1 MPLIDVLENSHQIK
15 IRCLS
20 FAIGQQ
26 GKRLNKQDWEYCMIN
41 RLERFLG
48 DLSWRSKILGLA
60 SLITLCT
67 LAVGLMGGY
76 SILKLSKDVKDANRA
91 ISMRMNIVV
100 DAQSA
105 LQRMSQQQAAVIAYS
120 DPDQVRAAAIGAI
133 KSSSTLDE
141 KIHLLVE
148 ALPGDS
154 KVTDLEKLV
163 QQLKPKRMDIIK
175 LARVN
180 SDAEALAIVK
190 EMEADFTRVDFLAE
204 EIVNAQRK
212 VLDEE
217 LDSIEDRGRK
227 TVMVLVAFVIAGF
240 AISVLLSLIAA
251 HLITR
256 PVAKLQASMQAL
268 AAGDLTFKSNTAGK
282 DEVGRI
288 ISAMGDTVSDLHS
301 IVEKIQSGAQ
311 RLTAE
316 AGGVSTAANDIFD
329 VSNRLH
335 ERVSGIKSDT
345 ETVLATANSAY
356 AELEGAARKA
366 QEVVATADIS
376 SRNIKEVATAFE
388 GFQQNMELTG
398 RATRE
403 FAKSAEEIAKFT
415 MTIRD
420 IASQTNLLALNAA
433 IEAARAGEQGRGFAV
448 VADEV
453 RKLATRAD
461 VASTEIS
468 VLVDAITQKVSQT
481 VSLLD
486 RSVDESRRNLGQLN
500 SVASQVTTSRDQS
513 DLLRGTMQEV
523 VHMMKEQEQAVGGIS
538 DAAGDLFGMSTETKE
553 KSQLLHGL
561 SSKLNAAAG
570 DMNSVVSK
578 FKL

>member
-1 MPLIDVLENSHQIK
+1 M
-15 IRCLS
+15 
-20 FAIGQQ
+20 
-26 GKRLNKQDWEYCMIN
+26 LNQ
-41 RLERFLG
+41 LERFLG
-48 DLSWRSKILGLA
+48 DISWRTKILGLA
-60 SLITLCT
+60 SLITMCT

-76 SILKLSKDVKDANRA
+76 SILKLSRDVKEANRA
-91 ISMRMNIVV
+91 ISSRMNIVV

-105 LQRMSQQQAAVIAYS
+105 LQRMSQKQAEVTAYS
-120 DPDQVRAAAIGAI
+120 DPEQIRTAAVGAI
-133 KSSSTLDE
+133 KASSSLDE
-141 KIHLLVE
+141 KIQLLSE
-148 ALPGDS
+148 ALPGDP
-154 KVTDLEKLV
+154 KVVDFEKLV
-163 QQLKPKRMDIIK
+163 QQLKPKRMEIIK
-175 LARVN
+175 LARAN

-190 EMEADFTRVDFLAE
+190 EMESDFARVDILAD

-212 VLDEE
+212 ELNDE
-217 LDSIEDRGRK
+217 LDSIEERGRK
-227 TVMVLVAFVIAGF
+227 TVMVLVAVVVAGF
-240 AISVLLSLIAA
+240 AISVVLSLIASYF
-251 HLITR
+251 ITR
-256 PVAKLQASMQAL
+256 PIAKLQTAMQAL
-268 AAGDLTFKSNTAGK
+268 AAGDLTFKSNAAGQ

-288 ISAMGDTVSDLHS
+288 ITAMGDTVADLHS

-311 RLTAE
+311 RLTTE

-335 ERVSGIKSDT
+335 ARVSGIKSDT
-345 ETVLATANSAY
+345 ETVLTTTNSAY
-356 AELEGAARKA
+356 AGLESAARKA
-366 QEVVATADIS
+366 QEVVDTADIS
-376 SRNIKEVATAFE
+376 SRNIKEVALAFA
-388 GFQQNMELTG
+388 GFQQSMEQTG
-398 RATRE
+398 KTTRE
-403 FAKSAEEIAKFT
+403 FAKSAEEISKFT

-468 VLVDAITQKVSQT
+468 GLVDAISQNVSQT
-481 VSLLD
+481 ISLLD
-486 RSVDESRRNLGQLN
+486 RSVEESRDNLGQLN
-500 SVASQVTTSRDQS
+500 SVAIQVTDNRNQS

-538 DAAGDLFGMSTETKE
+538 NAAGDLFGISTETQQ

-561 SSKLNAAAG
+561 SSKLNSAAG
-570 DMNSVVSK
+570 DMNSVVAK

>member
-1 MPLIDVLENSHQIK
+1 L
-15 IRCLS
+15 
-20 FAIGQQ
+20 
-26 GKRLNKQDWEYCMIN
+26 DWGCCIIN

-60 SLITLCT
+60 SLITICT
-67 LAVGLMGGY
+67 LVVGVMGGY
-76 SILKLSKDVKDANRA
+76 SILKLSKDVKEANRA
-91 ISMRMNIVV
+91 ISSRMNIVM

-105 LQRMSQQQAAVIAYS
+105 LQRMSQKQAEVIAYS
-120 DPDQVRAAAIGAI
+120 DPDQIRIAAVGAI
-133 KSSSTLDE
+133 KASSALDE
-141 KIHLLVE
+141 KILLLSE

-154 KVTDLEKLV
+154 KVADLEKLV
-163 QQLKPKRMDIIK
+163 QQLKPGRMDIIK
-175 LARVN
+175 LARAN
-180 SDAEALAIVK
+180 SDLEALAIVK
-190 EMEADFTRVDFLAE
+190 EMEADFTRVDLLAD

-227 TVMVLVAFVIAGF
+227 TVTVLVAFVVVGF
-240 AISVLLSLIAA
+240 VISVVLSLIAA

-256 PVAKLQASMQAL
+256 PVAKLQAAMQAL
-268 AAGDLTFKSNTAGK
+268 AAGDLTFKSNSAGK

-301 IVEKIQSGAQ
+301 IVEKIQGGAQ
-311 RLTAE
+311 RLTTE

-335 ERVSGIKSDT
+335 VRVSGIKSDT
-345 ETVLATANSAY
+345 ETVLATTNSAY
-356 AELEGAARKA
+356 VELEGAARKA
-366 QEVVATADIS
+366 QEVVDTADIS
-376 SRNIKEVATAFE
+376 SRNIKEVASAFE
-388 GFQQNMELTG
+388 GFQQSMEQTG

-468 VLVDAITQKVSQT
+468 GLVDAITQKVTQT

-486 RSVDESRRNLGQLN
+486 RSVEETRQNLGQLN
-500 SVASQVTTSRDQS
+500 SVASQVTNSRDQS

-523 VHMMKEQEQAVGGIS
+523 VHMMKEQEQAVSGIS
-538 DAAGDLFGMSTETKE
+538 DAAGDLFGMSTETQE

-561 SSKLNAAAG
+561 SSKLNAAAD

>member
-1 MPLIDVLENSHQIK
+1 ML
-15 IRCLS
+15 
-20 FAIGQQ
+20 A
-26 GKRLNKQDWEYCMIN
+26 

-48 DLSWRSKILGLA
+48 DIGWRSKILGLA
-60 SLITLCT
+60 SLITMCT

-76 SILKLSKDVKDANRA
+76 SILKLSKDVKEANRA
-91 ISMRMNIVV
+91 ISLRMNIIV

-133 KSSSTLDE
+133 KASSTLDE
-141 KIHLLVE
+141 KIHLLAE
-148 ALPGDS
+148 ALPGDP
-154 KVTDLEKLV
+154 KVADLEKLV
-163 QQLKPKRMDIIK
+163 QQLKPKRMEIIK
-175 LARVN
+175 LARAN

-190 EMEADFTRVDFLAE
+190 EMEGDFNHVDLLAD
-204 EIVNAQRK
+204 EILSAQRK

-217 LDSIEDRGRK
+217 LDSIEERGRK

-240 AISVLLSLIAA
+240 AISVALSLIAA

-256 PVAKLQASMQAL
+256 PVAKLQAAMESL
-268 AAGDLTFKSNTAGK
+268 AAGDLTFKSNAAGK

-288 ISAMGDTVSDLHS
+288 IAAMGHTVSDLHS

-311 RLTAE
+311 RLTTE

-335 ERVSGIKSDT
+335 VRVSGIKLDA
-345 ETVLATANSAY
+345 ETVLATTNSAY
-356 AELEGAARKA
+356 VGLESAARKA
-366 QEVVATADIS
+366 QEVVDTADIS
-376 SRNIKEVATAFE
+376 SRNIKEVTSAFA
-388 GFQQNMELTG
+388 GFQQNMEQTG

-403 FAKSAEEIAKFT
+403 LANSAATISEFT
-415 MTIRD
+415 KTIRN

-468 VLVDAITQKVSQT
+468 GLVDAISQNVSQT
-481 VSLLD
+481 ISLLD
-486 RSVDESRRNLGQLN
+486 RSVDESRKNLGQLN
-500 SVASQVTTSRDQS
+500 SVASQVTDSRDQS

-538 DAAGDLFGMSTETKE
+538 NAAGDLFGMSTETQE

-561 SSKLNAAAG
+561 SSALNAAAG

>member
-1 MPLIDVLENSHQIK
+1 M
-15 IRCLS
+15 
-20 FAIGQQ
+20 
-26 GKRLNKQDWEYCMIN
+26 LNK
-41 RLERFLG
+41 LERFLG
-48 DLSWRSKILGLA
+48 DISWRAKILGLA
-60 SLITLCT
+60 SLITMCT

-76 SILKLSKDVKDANRA
+76 SILKLSRDVKEANRA
-91 ISMRMNIVV
+91 ISSRMNIVM

-120 DPDQVRAAAIGAI
+120 NPEQIRTAAVGAI
-133 KSSSTLDE
+133 KASSSLDE
-141 KIHLLVE
+141 KVQLLAE
-148 ALPGDS
+148 ALPGDK
-154 KVTDLEKLV
+154 KVADFEKLV
-163 QQLKPKRMDIIK
+163 QQLKPKRMEIIK
-175 LARVN
+175 LARAN

-190 EMEADFTRVDFLAE
+190 EMEADFDRVDLLADD
-204 EIVNAQRK
+204 IVSAQRK
-212 VLDEE
+212 ALDEE

-227 TVMVLVAFVIAGF
+227 TVMVLVAFVVAGF
-240 AISVLLSLIAA
+240 AISVILSLIAV
-251 HLITR
+251 HFITR
-256 PVAKLQASMQAL
+256 PITRLQAVMQAL
-268 AAGDLTFKSNTAGK
+268 ASGDLTFKSSAAGK
-282 DEVGRI
+282 DEVGRAI
-288 ISAMGDTVSDLHS
+288 TAMGDTVADLHS
-301 IVEKIQSGAQ
+301 IVEKIQGGAQ

-335 ERVSGIKSDT
+335 ARVSGIKSDS
-345 ETVLATANSAY
+345 ETVLATTNSAY
-356 AELEGAARKA
+356 IGLESAARKA

-376 SRNIKEVATAFE
+376 SRNIKEVASAFA

-398 RATRE
+398 QTTRE
-403 FAKSAEEIAKFT
+403 FAKSAGEISRFT

-468 VLVDAITQKVSQT
+468 GLVDAISQNVSQT
-481 VSLLD
+481 ISLLD
-486 RSVDESRRNLGQLN
+486 RSVEESRKNLGQLN
-500 SVASQVTTSRDQS
+500 SVAIQVTDSRDQS
-513 DLLRGTMQEV
+513 EKLRGTMQEV
-523 VHMMKEQEQAVGGIS
+523 VHIMKEQEQAVGGIS
-538 DAAGDLFGMSTETKE
+538 NAAGDLFGMSTETQQ

-561 SSKLNAAAG
+561 SSELNAAAG
-570 DMNSVVSK
+570 DMNSVVAK